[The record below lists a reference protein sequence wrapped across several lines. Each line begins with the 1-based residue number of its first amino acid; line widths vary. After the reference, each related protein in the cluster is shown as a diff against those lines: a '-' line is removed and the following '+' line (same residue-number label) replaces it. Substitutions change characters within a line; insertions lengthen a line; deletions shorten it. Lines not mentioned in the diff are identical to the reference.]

1 MWRQKVF
8 FLSLFCGSDIDP
20 FFSFLGRHKAHVKML
35 INHNAH
41 LDIQTPEGETALELI
56 AAKVPS
62 AIKEFEKRLDKGIRL
77 EDPGNETKI
86 LLDFRKLFSVK

>member
-1 MWRQKVF
+1 
-8 FLSLFCGSDIDP
+8 
-20 FFSFLGRHKAHVKML
+20 ML

-86 LLDFRKLFSVK
+86 LLDFRKLFSVKELKGEVKQFFFIGSKFLSAPN